1 MAAFERFLNE
11 TNYPCQPVKIPYE
24 DDYYLPAY
32 LCLNPNEK
40 GPAPTILFNEGKD
53 GWAEDGKFG
62 VDECMARGYHAVLWD
77 GPGMGKVIRLQG
89 LPFRHDWENVVT
101 PLVDYLVDLEE
112 VDEENLA
119 MISVSLGGYL
129 GPHALAFEHRIKA
142 LIANPGVMDWSL
154 TYKIFL
160 DEIDPN
166 LWGLVDSD
174 PEAFDAY
181 IYQAMEFSGLMKWG
195 MIDSMW
201 HHNQSTPHDLI
212 LEIRKFTNEDVAD
225 KITSHTMVVD
235 AEMETRGS
243 SMDLYNALT
252 NAASRTYVMM
262 TSEEAAQ
269 LHVQPGA
276 TAILTLKMFDWLDG
290 ILLVQNEDR
299 AGGTSHPNSDTGDEE
314 NSSSGASPDCQGLSR
329 GLLLFGFAML
339 AFTTI

>member
-1 MAAFERFLNE
+1 MCFFHRNIPGHHRTAGQSFLREATYRRAALHRHPDPFAPEVATQSGEAMAAFERFLNE

-32 LCLNPNEK
+32 LCLNPNAK

-181 IYQAMEFSGLMKWG
+181 IYHEVGDDGQYVAPQSVNSPRL
-195 MIDSMW
+195 DS
-201 HHNQSTPHDLI
+201 
-212 LEIRKFTNEDVAD
+212 
-225 KITSHTMVVD
+225 
-235 AEMETRGS
+235 
-243 SMDLYNALT
+243 
-252 NAASRTYVMM
+252 
-262 TSEEAAQ
+262 
-269 LHVQPGA
+269 
-276 TAILTLKMFDWLDG
+276 
-290 ILLVQNEDR
+290 
-299 AGGTSHPNSDTGDEE
+299 
-314 NSSSGASPDCQGLSR
+314 
-329 GLLLFGFAML
+329 
-339 AFTTI
+339 